1 MKKLY
6 VLAWLMMLSIVAM
19 AQTIVVVNKDGS
31 KATYDPS
38 EVTSIDFQSTPPGF
52 TVNWNDA
59 SRQYS
64 FNEVQSVKG
73 LPDYLFVDPKVVH
86 VSLASAE
93 GYEAMFAAEVKT
105 NVEYDVETSDPWIK
119 VARKEADRLVC
130 NVLKHEGN
138 DRKGYVA
145 LASKDGLLTDTI
157 KVSINDEFYVLK
169 CITPVQSITTVG
181 TAQFM
186 LVEIVN
192 GALRPAAGKTITFT
206 PENGTCSVKEAVTDA
221 KGMVSVEYTPSSD
234 ADRGRVQAS
243 FRGHFNGVSMM
254 YTSTALFAVE
264 KYELRYQPKQ
274 YFWKD
279 EAVTVEFQLME
290 YDKGTW
296 KPVRATDVN
305 FTCENGT
312 LNAQSKKTD
321 EEGKVTVDFAPDKN
335 FKAGSVTA
343 SCKVQLIGGS
353 YWFGSATT
361 EVIKGEEYMLEA
373 LTPYVNLCG
382 DNLGEIPVQFRL
394 LKYDFEKYE
403 WEPCGDK
410 TIKFTAVNGVAGST
424 SAVSDVDGIVTVTF
438 QPDQGF
444 VEGSLTA
451 SCDIDLPDGNKWHG
465 EAVTKFKTDL
475 YKIERILPWNADA
488 VDYYIGKPWDCE
500 FQLLKK
506 EGNGYVPCPYQYIQ
520 FEATN
525 GSCAPDYALTDTEG
539 KVRNTYTMDDDKD
552 NGSLKASFSFTDAEG
567 NVCIGSVMTN
577 FFLNKYRLEC
587 LTPEVEVKQSETVE
601 IRFQLLEYKGRGKW
615 EPCPDKTITFTA
627 KNGICT
633 PEWTKTN
640 ADGIATVGF
649 SPTSTDVTVGV
660 VQAECGITLDPKT
673 GLEWRASE
681 LALVTIIENYK
692 LECLTK
698 EVEIKKGETADIR
711 FRLMELEDGKWVTC
725 SGAVYFTA
733 ENGTSNP
740 EWMQADDDG
749 LTHATFI
756 PAADAT
762 EGTLTG
768 SISIIIND
776 KAKITWSDVAHITI
790 VDDGTGDRPSKE
802 KAKPKIRIL
811 DEGSGGTKP
820 QVVDEKG
827 NGEIVFVVEERIEGE
842 DADRPVEGATVEF
855 SHDNT
860 EDALEGFSW
869 SKTDKD
875 GKATCKFMVPES
887 PTHEPYQFQGFNLE
901 AKATI
906 RYSDGE
912 KVVEMTVKVNSDGTL
927 DTGGGGGDD
936 PCGGGISD
944 SDLKKAYE
952 LEQNTFKI
960 GGKVTKLDGPEDMI
974 EWSVTENNE
983 GQKFNSVNWFK
994 EDPVYYTTAWGTIY
1008 GFPDDMYG
1016 EEIYWSEGSGMS
1028 ISFGAFI
1035 DPSAGYS
1042 ETNVV
1047 DFNSENIQKAVF
1059 RLCKDANGN
1068 IFAIAYVR
1076 SKDGNEGTFKVKAKP
1091 AGAENTPCDTGDEL
1105 LNKADQMENGVVIN
1119 NKTTGATETRDFNLT
1134 RSEWKKTTD
1143 HLDFT
1148 ATITGSDGRMDGEL
1162 GGFIPRGMVGV
1173 ANPLTSE
1180 TFENSPGAKVMFYL
1194 QQGSTYIDGEFA
1206 KFSGE
1211 EAFGNL
1217 KPESKIMIRK
1227 PCNTIQPA
1235 NARARRTPGDEEYTD
1250 EYEVLIYLVFQ
1261 NQEWN
1266 NETQKMEPGD
1276 EYEIYGK
1283 CTMVMH
1289 TPKVTRFQVRP
1300 EKDWVKVGE
1309 SMKVNLESFAEEGA
1323 TWDWNDVELV
1333 SQSANYNDA
1342 YNGADDGF
1350 FTWDPAT
1357 QTVTSLKSNDNKYV
1371 WVYLGLKSNPSVRG
1385 SIQIATGE
1393 GWKYTMIKTS
1403 ETEMT
1408 DHANSYFRFDFDFA
1422 PKDSEDEKIDFSA
1435 LELDPSTNPNG
1446 YFKFPYSDT
1455 RWPVFCY
1462 SNTPPGEYI
1471 LRFWVKSN
1479 HNVSCTMKFIITPE

>member
-1 MKKLY
+1 MKKLF
-6 VLAWLMMLSIVAM
+6 LFTWMMMLSIVAM
-19 AQTIVVVNKDGS
+19 TQTIMVIDKDGNRIP
-31 KATYDPS
+31 YDPAKVS
-38 EVTSIDFQSTPPGF
+38 SVDFQVSPPGF
-52 TVNWNDA
+52 TVNHEVGSDL
-59 SRQYS
+59 YL
-64 FNEVQSVKG
+64 FDKVQSVKG

-105 NVEYDVETSDPWIK
+105 NIDYEVETSDPWIK

-157 KVSINDEFYVLK
+157 KVSIDDEFYVLK
-169 CITPVQSITTVG
+169 CLTPIQSITTVG

-186 LVEIVN
+186 LIEIVN
-192 GALRPAAGKTITFT
+192 GALRPAAGKTISFS

-254 YTSTALFAVE
+254 YTTTALFAVE

-296 KPVRATDVN
+296 KPVRATDIN
-305 FTCENGT
+305 FICENGT
-312 LNAQSKKTD
+312 LNAQSKQTD

-335 FKAGSVTA
+335 FKTGSVTA
-343 SCKVQLIGGS
+343 RCKVQLIGGS
-353 YWFGSATT
+353 YWFGGATT

-373 LTPYVNLCG
+373 LTPEIHLCG
-382 DNLGEIPVQFRL
+382 DNFGEIPVQFRL

-465 EAVTKFKTDL
+465 EAVTKFMTDL
-475 YKIERILPWNADA
+475 YKIERILPWDADA
-488 VDYYIGKPWDCE
+488 VNYYIGKPWDCE

-506 EGNGYVPCPYQYIQ
+506 EGNDYVPCPYQYIQ

-525 GSCAPDYALTDTEG
+525 GSCTPDYALTDTEG

-577 FFLNKYRLEC
+577 FFLDKYDLKC

-640 ADGIATVGF
+640 AEGIATVRF
-649 SPTSTDVTVGV
+649 SPTSTDVTEGV

-711 FRLMELEDGKWVTC
+711 FRLMEFEEGKWVTC
-725 SGAVYFTA
+725 SGVVNFTA

-776 KAKITWSDVAHITI
+776 KATITWSDVAHITI
-790 VDDGTGDRPSKE
+790 IDDGTGDRPLKE

-820 QVVDEKG
+820 LVVDEKG

-842 DADRPVEGATVEF
+842 DADRPVEGAKVEF
-855 SHDNT
+855 ETDNQ
-860 EDALEGFSW
+860 DDNLEGFSW
-869 SKTDKD
+869 ATTDKS
-875 GKATCKFMVPES
+875 GKAPVIFKVKNFAKFKGVKIK
-887 PTHEPYQFQGFNLE
+887 
-901 AKATI
+901 AKATVK
-906 RYSDGE
+906 YSNGE
-912 KVVEMTVKVNSDGTL
+912 KVVETTAKVNSDGTL
-927 DTGGGGGDD
+927 DTGGGEGPGGGGDD
-936 PCGGGISD
+936 IKDEG
-944 SDLKKAYE
+944 LKKADQ
-952 LEQNTFKI
+952 LDDNTYVVDDK
-960 GGKVTKLDGPEDMI
+960 KVTIGDNEEDYVYYYYKTDPETDKSVVCI
-974 EWSVTENNE
+974 E
-983 GQKFNSVNWFK
+983 FCK
-994 EDPVYYTTAWGTIY
+994 EHPVYYTVGGGVVHVTPDMIDKEVDMLKVQVDGMAWMNLFTLKDIN
-1008 GFPDDMYG
+1008 
-1016 EEIYWSEGSGMS
+1016 SG
-1028 ISFGAFI
+1028 
-1035 DPSAGYS
+1035 YNS
-1042 ETNVV
+1042 ETNPETSVSTG
-1047 DFNSENIQKAVF
+1047 NAESNAKLEKAV
-1059 RLCKDANGN
+1059 CK
-1068 IFAIAYVR
+1068 V
-1076 SKDGNEGTFKVKAKP
+1076 SKDKDGGYTALMYFKTKDGMEAYAKMKAKVEAP
-1091 AGAENTPCDTGDEL
+1091 W
-1105 LNKADQMENGVVIN
+1105 
-1119 NKTTGATETRDFNLT
+1119 AT
-1134 RSEWKKTTD
+1134 K
-1143 HLDFT
+1143 
-1148 ATITGSDGRMDGEL
+1148 
-1162 GGFIPRGMVGV
+1162 
-1173 ANPLTSE
+1173 
-1180 TFENSPGAKVMFYL
+1180 
-1194 QQGSTYIDGEFA
+1194 
-1206 KFSGE
+1206 
-1211 EAFGNL
+1211 
-1217 KPESKIMIRK
+1217 
-1227 PCNTIQPA
+1227 
-1235 NARARRTPGDEEYTD
+1235 
-1250 EYEVLIYLVFQ
+1250 
-1261 NQEWN
+1261 
-1266 NETQKMEPGD
+1266 
-1276 EYEIYGK
+1276 
-1283 CTMVMH
+1283 
-1289 TPKVTRFQVRP
+1289 
-1300 EKDWVKVGE
+1300 
-1309 SMKVNLESFAEEGA
+1309 
-1323 TWDWNDVELV
+1323 
-1333 SQSANYNDA
+1333 
-1342 YNGADDGF
+1342 
-1350 FTWDPAT
+1350 
-1357 QTVTSLKSNDNKYV
+1357 
-1371 WVYLGLKSNPSVRG
+1371 
-1385 SIQIATGE
+1385 
-1393 GWKYTMIKTS
+1393 
-1403 ETEMT
+1403 
-1408 DHANSYFRFDFDFA
+1408 
-1422 PKDSEDEKIDFSA
+1422 
-1435 LELDPSTNPNG
+1435 
-1446 YFKFPYSDT
+1446 
-1455 RWPVFCY
+1455 
-1462 SNTPPGEYI
+1462 
-1471 LRFWVKSN
+1471 
-1479 HNVSCTMKFIITPE
+1479 

>member
-1 MKKLY
+1 MKKLF
-6 VLAWLMMLSIVAM
+6 LFTWMMMLSIVAM
-19 AQTIVVVNKDGS
+19 TQTIMVIDKDGNRIP
-31 KATYDPS
+31 YDPAKVS
-38 EVTSIDFQSTPPGF
+38 SVDFQVSPPGF
-52 TVNWNDA
+52 TVNHEVGSDL
-59 SRQYS
+59 YL
-64 FNEVQSVKG
+64 FDKVQSVKG

-105 NVEYDVETSDPWIK
+105 NIDYEVETSDPWIK

-130 NVLKHEGN
+130 NVLKHERN

-157 KVSINDEFYVLK
+157 KVSINDEYYVLK
-169 CITPVQSITTVG
+169 CLTPVQSITTVG

-186 LVEIVN
+186 LIEIVN
-192 GALRPAAGKTITFT
+192 GALRPAAGKTISFSA
-206 PENGTCSVKEAVTDA
+206 ENGTCSVKEAVTDA

-243 FRGHFNGVSMM
+243 FRGHFNGISMM
-254 YTSTALFAVE
+254 YTTTALFAVE

-296 KPVRATDVN
+296 KPVRATDIN
-305 FTCENGT
+305 FICENGT
-312 LNAQSKKTD
+312 LNAQSKQTD
-321 EEGKVTVDFAPDKN
+321 EEGKVTVDFATDKN
-335 FKAGSVTA
+335 FKTGSVTA

-353 YWFGSATT
+353 YWFGTATT

-403 WEPCGDK
+403 WEPCFDK
-410 TIKFTAVNGVAGST
+410 LVEFNVENGTLSNMLDFTEIDGVAT
-424 SAVSDVDGIVTVTF
+424 ITF
-438 QPDQGF
+438 QPDQNF
-444 VEGSLTA
+444 VEGSVTA
-451 SCDIDLPDGNKWHG
+451 FCNINLPDGNEWHG
-465 EAVTKFKTDL
+465 EAVTKFMTDL

-488 VDYYIGKPWDCE
+488 VHYYIGKPWDCE

-506 EGNGYVPCPYQYIQ
+506 EGNDYVPCPYQYIQ

-525 GSCAPDYALTDTEG
+525 GSCMPDYALTDAEG
-539 KVRNTYTMDDDKD
+539 KVRTTYTMDDDKD

-887 PTHEPYQFQGFNLE
+887 PTHEPYQFQGFNLK

-912 KVVEMTVKVNSDGTL
+912 KVVETTVKVNSDGTL

-960 GGKVTKLDGPEDMI
+960 GGKVRKLDGPEDEIVWTVNEDI
-974 EWSVTENNE
+974 EGNR
-983 GQKFNSVNWFK
+983 FNSLYWFK

-1008 GFPDDMYG
+1008 GFPDDMFG
-1016 EEIYWSEGSGMS
+1016 EEIYVSEGSGMF

-1035 DPSAGYS
+1035 DPSAGYN
-1042 ETNVV
+1042 ETNVI
-1047 DFNSENIQKAVF
+1047 DFNSENIQKAVY
-1059 RLCKDANGN
+1059 RLCKDADGN
-1068 IFAIAYVR
+1068 IYAIAYVR
-1076 SKDGNEGTFKVKAKP
+1076 SKDGKEGTFKVKAKP
-1091 AGAENTPCDTGDEL
+1091 APSSAPQRVGSAPNSIRQSIL
-1105 LNKADQMENGVVIN
+1105 K
-1119 NKTTGATETRDFNLT
+1119 R
-1134 RSEWKKTTD
+1134 
-1143 HLDFT
+1143 
-1148 ATITGSDGRMDGEL
+1148 ITGQD
-1162 GGFIPRGMVGV
+1162 
-1173 ANPLTSE
+1173 
-1180 TFENSPGAKVMFYL
+1180 
-1194 QQGSTYIDGEFA
+1194 
-1206 KFSGE
+1206 
-1211 EAFGNL
+1211 
-1217 KPESKIMIRK
+1217 
-1227 PCNTIQPA
+1227 
-1235 NARARRTPGDEEYTD
+1235 
-1250 EYEVLIYLVFQ
+1250 
-1261 NQEWN
+1261 
-1266 NETQKMEPGD
+1266 
-1276 EYEIYGK
+1276 
-1283 CTMVMH
+1283 
-1289 TPKVTRFQVRP
+1289 
-1300 EKDWVKVGE
+1300 
-1309 SMKVNLESFAEEGA
+1309 
-1323 TWDWNDVELV
+1323 
-1333 SQSANYNDA
+1333 
-1342 YNGADDGF
+1342 
-1350 FTWDPAT
+1350 
-1357 QTVTSLKSNDNKYV
+1357 
-1371 WVYLGLKSNPSVRG
+1371 
-1385 SIQIATGE
+1385 
-1393 GWKYTMIKTS
+1393 
-1403 ETEMT
+1403 
-1408 DHANSYFRFDFDFA
+1408 
-1422 PKDSEDEKIDFSA
+1422 
-1435 LELDPSTNPNG
+1435 
-1446 YFKFPYSDT
+1446 
-1455 RWPVFCY
+1455 
-1462 SNTPPGEYI
+1462 
-1471 LRFWVKSN
+1471 
-1479 HNVSCTMKFIITPE
+1479 